1 MTGSKARVVNFGGS
15 YLRMHHIQRI
25 CQHHEQFWL
34 IDKLPYQLFYPFSE
48 GYNLHSS
55 NLRMI
60 FKFSIKFNKIS
71 YFKINIASRSD
82 KISQE
87 IWQIDLIPIIGI
99 PNS

>member
-1 MTGSKARVVNFGGS
+1 MV
-15 YLRMHHIQRI
+15 
-25 CQHHEQFWL
+25 
-34 IDKLPYQLFYPFSE
+34 
-48 GYNLHSS
+48 
-55 NLRMI
+55 
-60 FKFSIKFNKIS
+60 FKFSIKFNKIF